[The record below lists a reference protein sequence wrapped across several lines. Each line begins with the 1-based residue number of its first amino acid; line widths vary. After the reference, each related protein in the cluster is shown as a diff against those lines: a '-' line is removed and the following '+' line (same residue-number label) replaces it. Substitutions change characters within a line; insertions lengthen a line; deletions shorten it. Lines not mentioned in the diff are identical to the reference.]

1 MRRADGGVEGER
13 EKLYWVADDE
23 GTPLRYDKDPLAT
36 FLQRFTAGFIRLLP
50 VDTQL

>member
-1 MRRADGGVEGER
+1 
-13 EKLYWVADDE
+13 
-23 GTPLRYDKDPLAT
+23 LRYGKDPMTT